1 MPHLLSAFQKRAYES
16 SNLNVSIF
24 PVPFEQKLNKHMHS
38 RSHHEAI
45 ERLKGGQ
52 QSHTCLACK
61 VSALGLEQYVTH
73 ISTTEHLTN
82 LDFLEDNC
90 RKNGIAV
97 DYNDAELNA
106 ICALRDQKRLVLKY
120 VFNASCSKQIMTVIG
135 YWRLF
140 LAVIAAGLT
149 QIDRSTASL
158 QISGPHVNNRS

>member
-1 MPHLLSAFQKRAYES
+1 MKNKKKKEQKCHICFQHFKRE
-16 SNLNVSIF
+16 
-24 PVPFEQKLNKHMHS
+24 KLNKHMHS

-106 ICALRDQKRLVLKY
+106 ICALRDQKRLVLKPG
-120 VFNASCSKQIMTVIG
+120 SSTK
-135 YWRLF
+135 
-140 LAVIAAGLT
+140 GLGT
-149 QIDRSTASL
+149 
-158 QISGPHVNNRS
+158 